1 MTRRL
6 VIRQQAERE
15 MREASAWYDEQR
27 AGLGAEFERALD
39 IVFQNLKEFPEAHP
53 TIFGPAR
60 RVVMSR
66 FPYMIFYRL
75 RRDGVISVTGC
86 IHSHR
91 APDYWK
97 RRV

>member
-6 VIRQQAERE
+6 VIRQQADRE
-15 MREASAWYDEQR
+15 IRDASDWYDEQR
-27 AGLGAEFERALD
+27 TGLGAEFERAVD
-39 IVFQNLKEFPEAHP
+39 VVFQSLREFPEAHP
-53 TIFGPAR
+53 TIFGSAR
-60 RVVMSR
+60 RVVMIR

-75 RRDGVISVTGC
+75 RRDGVISIIGC